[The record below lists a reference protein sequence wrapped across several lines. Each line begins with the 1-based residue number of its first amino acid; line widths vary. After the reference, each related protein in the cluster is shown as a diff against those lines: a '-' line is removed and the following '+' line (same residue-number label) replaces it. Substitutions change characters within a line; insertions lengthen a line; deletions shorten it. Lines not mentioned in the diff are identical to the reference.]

1 MDYRPADTIDED
13 NVMSNTQATRTSTA
27 ELQQLA
33 AAGRWHVI
41 ETVANAKAGHIGGPL
56 SAMDLLVALYFNE
69 LSIDPQQ
76 PQDPARDRF
85 ILSKGHCAI
94 GLYAVLALRGY
105 FPLEELATFD
115 QGGSRLQGHP
125 DMKLTP
131 GVDSSSGSLGQ
142 GLSAGAGMAIAAK
155 QLGADFHTWVMLG
168 DGELEEGMVW
178 EAVHTARRYKLDNL
192 TAIIDLN
199 GLQQYG
205 WPVTEDGDRFD
216 RSNPWSGVD
225 LEGVFTGF
233 GWSVISI
240 DGHDFDEIEAAFQQV
255 RTARGSGKPTVIL
268 AETLKGKGIS
278 FTEGTYKW
286 HNGVATPEQLATAA
300 AELGRN
306 FEGEAK

>member
-1 MDYRPADTIDED
+1 MP
-13 NVMSNTQATRTSTA
+13 NKQASRIGTA

-56 SAMDLLVALYFNE
+56 SAMDLLVSLYFNE
-69 LSIDPQQ
+69 LRIDPQQ

-105 FPLEELATFD
+105 FPIEELATFD

-142 GLSAGAGMAIAAK
+142 GLSAGAGMAMAAK
-155 QLGADFHTWVMLG
+155 QLGAGFHTWVMLG

-178 EAVHTARRYKLDNL
+178 EAVHTARRFKLDNL
-192 TAIIDLN
+192 TAVIDLN

-216 RSNPWSGVD
+216 RSNPWAGVN
-225 LEGVFTGF
+225 LEGVFSSF
-233 GWSVISI
+233 GWNVVSI
-240 DGHDFDEIEAAFQQV
+240 DGHDFDEIQAAFDHV
-255 RTARGSGKPTVIL
+255 RAGRGSGKPTVIL
-268 AETLKGKGIS
+268 ANTIKGKGIS

-286 HNGVATPEQLATAA
+286 HNGVATPEQLAVAA
-300 AELGRN
+300 AELGRS

>member
-1 MDYRPADTIDED
+1 
-13 NVMSNTQATRTSTA
+13 MSRTQATKTGTA
-27 ELQQLA
+27 ELQRLA
-33 AAGRWHVI
+33 AAGRWQVI
-41 ETVANAKAGHIGGPL
+41 KTVADAKAGHIGGPL
-56 SAMDLLVALYFNE
+56 SAMDLLVSLYFNE
-69 LSIDPQQ
+69 LSVDPGN

-94 GLYAVLALRGY
+94 GLYSVLALRGY
-105 FPLEELATFD
+105 FPVEELATFD

-142 GLSAGAGMAIAAK
+142 GLSAGAGMAMAAK
-155 QLGADFHTWVMLG
+155 QLGTDFHTWVMLG

-178 EAVHTARRYKLDNL
+178 EAVHTARRFKLDNL
-192 TAIIDLN
+192 TAVIDLN

-205 WPVTEDGDRFD
+205 WPVSEDDDRFD

-225 LEGVFTGF
+225 LSGVFTCF
-233 GWSVISI
+233 GWNVISI
-240 DGHDFDEIEAAFQQV
+240 DGHDFDAIHDAFDRV
-255 RTARGSGKPTVIL
+255 REQRGSGKPTVIL
-268 AETLKGKGIS
+268 AKTTKGKGVS

-286 HNGVATPEQLATAA
+286 HNGIATPEQLASAA
-300 AELGRN
+300 AELGQV